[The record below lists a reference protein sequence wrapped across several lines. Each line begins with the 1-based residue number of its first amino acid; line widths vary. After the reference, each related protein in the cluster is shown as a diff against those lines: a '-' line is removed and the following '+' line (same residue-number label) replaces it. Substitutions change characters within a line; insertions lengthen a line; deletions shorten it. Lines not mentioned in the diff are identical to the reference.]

1 MPEMI
6 LTCAG
11 FVFFLPAPPIS
22 LLFSLSL
29 RSFPPPPL
37 SLLPSLPPPP
47 PPPPL
52 SPSQKLEL
60 QSARLSDEIVIH
72 VDSGGAGRG
81 GVVSPGVG
89 TGRGG
94 LASPGMGAGRGGL
107 GSQRVGGAGKTEER
121 KELHFSMFAN
131 ARETF
136 DLIEQLVKTA
146 VTE

>member
-1 MPEMI
+1 M
-6 LTCAG
+6 L
-11 FVFFLPAPPIS
+11 VLSSFFL
-22 LLFSLSL
+22 L
-29 RSFPPPPL
+29 
-37 SLLPSLPPPP
+37 PP

-60 QSARLSDEIVIH
+60 QSARISDEIVIH

-94 LASPGMGAGRGGL
+94 LGSP
-107 GSQRVGGAGKTEER
+107 RVGGAGKTEER

-136 DLIEQLVKTA
+136 DLLEQLVKTA